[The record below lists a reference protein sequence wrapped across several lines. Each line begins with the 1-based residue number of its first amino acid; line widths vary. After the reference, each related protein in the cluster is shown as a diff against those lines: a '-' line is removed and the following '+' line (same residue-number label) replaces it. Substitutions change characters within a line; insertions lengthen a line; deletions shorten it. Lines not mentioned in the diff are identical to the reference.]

1 MPEATPHVARALDR
15 LVEQPRVREFLSSAV
30 REGRVSHAYLF
41 CGAPG
46 SGMELAAECLA
57 QCVVCPADGD
67 GTCTECV
74 RVAHHTHPDV
84 HWLAPASVSGYLVA
98 QVRELIDDVSLAPV
112 RSEAKVY
119 VLDRVELL
127 RGAAANALLKTLEE
141 PPANVVFVL
150 IARSLASVMETIASR
165 CQVVPFQ
172 VVTSDIALDMVRRAR
187 GVSEADARIALAV
200 AGTPSRAVDFLA
212 SSSRRQVRK
221 LALRTVSELAHDD
234 SWDVLVAAKELVEA
248 VKLQL
253 ADLRDAQKA
262 AVDESSDFLTA
273 SALKQVEEANKRELT
288 ARERSGMMELLAA
301 VESLLRDVLL
311 VSEGLEGSI
320 VNVDAADTVMR
331 LASSSDS
338 RAALAA
344 LEVARKAADD
354 LGHNVSPQLTVEVML
369 LGIKEAFACQPSSR

>member
-1 MPEATPHVARALDR
+1 M
-15 LVEQPRVREFLSSAV
+15 
-30 REGRVSHAYLF
+30 SHAYLF

-57 QCVVCPADGD
+57 QCVVCPSDGD
-67 GTCTECV
+67 GACTECV
-74 RVAHHTHPDV
+74 RVSHHTHPDV
-84 HWLAPASVSGYLVA
+84 HWLAPASVNGYLVS
-98 QVRELIDDVSLAPV
+98 QVRDLIDDVSLTPV
-112 RSEAKVY
+112 RAQAKVY

-141 PPANVVFVL
+141 PPGNVVFVL

-172 VVTSDIALDMVRRAR
+172 VVTSDIALDMVRKAR
-187 GVSEADARIALAV
+187 GATEQEARIALAV
-200 AGTPSRAVDFLA
+200 AGTPSRAIDFLA
-212 SSSRRQVRK
+212 STSRRKVRK
-221 LALRTVSELAHDD
+221 VALRAVAGLANDD

-253 ADLRDAQKA
+253 DDLKDAQKA
-262 AVDESSDFLTA
+262 AVDESAEFLTA

-311 VSEGLEGSI
+311 VCEGMEESI
-320 VNVDAADTVMR
+320 VNRDVSDTVLRM
-331 LASSSDS
+331 ASSTSSDQ
-338 RAALAA
+338 ALAA
-344 LEVARKAADD
+344 LEAARKAADD
-354 LGHNVSPQLTVEVML
+354 LAHNVSPQLTIEVML
-369 LGIKEAFACQPSSR
+369 LGIKEAFSCQR

>member
-1 MPEATPHVARALDR
+1 MPEVASTTAKALDR
-15 LVEQPRVREFLSSAV
+15 LVEQPRVREFLASAV
-30 REGRVSHAYLF
+30 SERRVSHAYLF

-57 QCVVCPADGD
+57 QCVVCPTDGD

-84 HWLAPASVSGYLVA
+84 RWLAPASANGYLVS
-98 QVRELIDDVSLAPV
+98 QVRDLIDDVSLSPV
-112 RSEAKVY
+112 RASTKVY

-127 RGAAANALLKTLEE
+127 RGASANALLKTLEE
-141 PPANVVFVL
+141 PPGNVVFVL
-150 IARSLASVMETIASR
+150 IARSVASVMDTIASR

-172 VVTSDIALDMVRRAR
+172 VVSSDLALSMIRRAK
-187 GVSEADARIALAV
+187 GVDDAKARIALAV
-200 AGTPSRAVDFLA
+200 AGTPSRAIDFLS

-221 LALRTVSELAHDD
+221 LAIRAIAGLAKDD

-248 VKLQL
+248 VRLQL
-253 ADLRDAQKA
+253 ADLKDAQKA
-262 AVDESSDFLTA
+262 AVDESAEFLTA

-301 VESLLRDVLL
+301 VESLLRDVLVVCEGMEDSL
-311 VSEGLEGSI
+311 VNLD
-320 VNVDAADTVMR
+320 VADTVLR
-331 LASSSDS
+331 LASSATSTE
-338 RAALAA
+338 ALAA

-354 LGHNVSPQLTVEVML
+354 LSHNVSPQLTLEVML
-369 LGIKEAFACQPSSR
+369 LGIKEAFSCQPSSR

>member
-1 MPEATPHVARALDR
+1 MPEVASTTAKALDR
-15 LVEQPRVREFLSSAV
+15 LVEQPRVREFLASAV
-30 REGRVSHAYLF
+30 SERRVSHAYLF

-57 QCVVCPADGD
+57 QCVVCPTDGD

-84 HWLAPASVSGYLVA
+84 RWLAPASANGYLVS
-98 QVRELIDDVSLAPV
+98 QVRDLIDDVSLSPV
-112 RSEAKVY
+112 RASTKVY

-141 PPANVVFVL
+141 PPGNVVFVL
-150 IARSLASVMETIASR
+150 IARSVASVMDTIASR

-172 VVTSDIALDMVRRAR
+172 VVSSDLALSMIRRAK
-187 GVSEADARIALAV
+187 GVDDAKARIALAV
-200 AGTPSRAVDFLA
+200 AGTPSRAIDFLS

-221 LALRTVSELAHDD
+221 LAIRAIAGLAKDD

-248 VKLQL
+248 VRLQL

-262 AVDESSDFLTA
+262 AVDESAEFLTA

-301 VESLLRDVLL
+301 VESLLRDVLVVCEGMEDSL
-311 VSEGLEGSI
+311 VNLD
-320 VNVDAADTVMR
+320 VADTVLR
-331 LASSSDS
+331 LASSATSTE
-338 RAALAA
+338 ALAA

-354 LGHNVSPQLTVEVML
+354 LSHNVSPQLTLEVML
-369 LGIKEAFACQPSSR
+369 LGIKEAFSCQPSSR